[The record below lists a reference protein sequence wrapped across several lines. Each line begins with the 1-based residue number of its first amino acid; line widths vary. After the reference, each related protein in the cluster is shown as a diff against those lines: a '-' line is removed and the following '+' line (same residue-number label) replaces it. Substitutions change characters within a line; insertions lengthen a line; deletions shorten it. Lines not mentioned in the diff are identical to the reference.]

1 MIISQKAVFIKYFLW
16 SNHSNTWFLDGEGDK
31 TMMQDIIK
39 KIISIDQNAKDMT
52 RNNDLDIKAKEE
64 ATRQGI
70 DQMKVQLTTEAKQQ
84 GQMLYDE
91 RINKANKEAERM
103 ISQSAAKV
111 LILEQHYLSIKD
123 VMESNIF
130 KQIFVDIGEEKHVWW
145 IVLPGMPLLIL
156 K

>member
-1 MIISQKAVFIKYFLW
+1 
-16 SNHSNTWFLDGEGDK
+16 
-31 TMMQDIIK
+31 MMQDIIK

-64 ATRQGI
+64 AIRQGI

-130 KQIFVDIGEEKHVWW
+130 KQIFVDIGEEKHV
-145 IVLPGMPLLIL
+145 
-156 K
+156 

>member
-16 SNHSNTWFLDGEGDK
+16 SNHYTICFLDKEGDE

-70 DQMKVQLTTEAKQQ
+70 DQMKAQLTAEAKQQ

-91 RINKANKEAERM
+91 RINKANEEAERM

-130 KQIFVDIGEEKHVWW
+130 KQIFVDIGEEKHV
-145 IVLPGMPLLIL
+145 
-156 K
+156 

>member
-1 MIISQKAVFIKYFLW
+1 
-16 SNHSNTWFLDGEGDK
+16 
-31 TMMQDIIK
+31 MMQDIIK

-91 RINKANKEAERM
+91 RINKANEEAERM

-130 KQIFVDIGEEKHVWW
+130 KQIFVDIGEEKHV
-145 IVLPGMPLLIL
+145 
-156 K
+156 

>member
-84 GQMLYDE
+84 GLMLYDE
-91 RINKANKEAERM
+91 RINKANEEAERM